1 MRKHLGKMFAEQK
14 EPTRIYEDNAAA
26 VRLAERGSGPRSLHW
41 DVKLE
46 YVTELQKLK
55 YVEVRKVDTRKQ
67 IADVLTKPLPADQHL
82 VCAGALLGSSIVFS
96 SAHGAMEFDEDVDA
110 RDIQGVCQPTR
121 RRV

>member
-1 MRKHLGKMFAEQK
+1 MRRHLSKMFAEQK

-26 VRLAERGSGPRSLHW
+26 VRFAEKGSGPRSLHW

-46 YVTELQKLK
+46 YVTELQKFK
-55 YVEVRKVDTRKQ
+55 YVDVCKVDTKKQ

-96 SAHGAMEFDEDVDA
+96 SAHGVMEFDEDVDA
-110 RDIQGVCQPTR
+110 KVIQGVCQPTR

>member
-1 MRKHLGKMFAEQK
+1 M
-14 EPTRIYEDNAAA
+14 
-26 VRLAERGSGPRSLHW
+26 
-41 DVKLE
+41 KLE

-82 VCAGALLGSSIVFS
+82 VCAGALLSSSIVFS